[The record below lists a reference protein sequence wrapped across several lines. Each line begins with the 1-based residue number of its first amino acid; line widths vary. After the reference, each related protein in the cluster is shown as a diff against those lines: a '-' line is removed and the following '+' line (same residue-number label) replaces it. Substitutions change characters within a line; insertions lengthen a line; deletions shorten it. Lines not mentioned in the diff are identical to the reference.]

1 LRQPKQGAPHED
13 LRLCW
18 RPQPKEAAGL
28 SCRKIFQNT
37 HPFMAGRIKQSPDA
51 AETARSQLAVN
62 LRVLDQKLSGQLV
75 AGAHPTIADCT
86 LFAALE
92 FAEFAQIAIDP
103 SCANVA
109 RWQAMFKK
117 RPSARM

>member
-1 LRQPKQGAPHED
+1 
-13 LRLCW
+13 
-18 RPQPKEAAGL
+18 
-28 SCRKIFQNT
+28 
-37 HPFMAGRIKQSPDA
+37 MAGRIKQSPDA